1 MLNRYASFAALVVL
15 VFVSH
20 APVLAH
26 EYEGKAVVATHPWAR
41 ATPGGSTIGAAYVE
55 LSGTKSAQ
63 GDKLIGASSPVA
75 GRIEIHTHLMEDGV
89 MKMRKVDS
97 VAVPSGEARKL
108 SPGGDHLM
116 MFDLKAP
123 LKQGEVFPLTLKF
136 ETSGEITVDAV
147 IESVGAMAPHEAGS
161 GTQTD
166 AVLGNKDV
174 NEGSGP
180 GTGAG
185 SDHGADSGSHDGH

>member
-1 MLNRYASFAALVVL
+1 MLNRYVSFAALAAL
-15 VFVSH
+15 AFVFP
-20 APVLAH
+20 APAFAH
-26 EYEGKAVVATHPWAR
+26 EYEGKAVVAIHPWAR

-55 LSGTKSAQ
+55 LSGIKSAQ
-63 GDKLIGASSPVA
+63 GDKLVGASSPVA

-97 VAVPSGEARKL
+97 IAIPSGEARKL

-136 ETSGEITVDAV
+136 DASGEITVDAV
-147 IESVGAMAPHEAGS
+147 IESVGAMAPHEAAS

-166 AVLGNKDV
+166 AVSGNKNAD
-174 NEGSGP
+174 EGSGP
-180 GTGAG
+180 ETGAG